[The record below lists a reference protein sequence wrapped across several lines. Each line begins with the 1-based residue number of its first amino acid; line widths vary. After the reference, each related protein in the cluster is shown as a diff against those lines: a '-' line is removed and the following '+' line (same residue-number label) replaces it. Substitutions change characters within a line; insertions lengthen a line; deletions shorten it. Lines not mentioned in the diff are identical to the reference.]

1 MTPMPPEVPRTLAAH
16 RMIIGKVQ
24 VVLAH
29 RKMPLGA
36 LEALSLALLP
46 PERIVIKEAKRL
58 ALILGSAPY
67 QTVERLHKHGLV
79 ACSGGDKSRYGRMTV
94 ELTPKGIELAEAI
107 RKALGG
113 EEMVRMEAAE

>member
-1 MTPMPPEVPRTLAAH
+1 MIPMPPEIAKTLAAH

-29 RKMPLGA
+29 RGLKLGA

-46 PERIVIKEAKRL
+46 RESIVVKEAKRL
-58 ALILGSAPY
+58 ALIVGSTPY

-79 ACSGGDKSRYGRMTV
+79 TCSGGDKSRYGRLAV
-94 ELTPKGIELAEAI
+94 ALTAEGVELAEAV

-113 EEMVRMEAAE
+113 QEAAE